1 MSYTVIVL
9 QGHSATNWKKQI
21 KELLS
26 EFSEQVSKQ
35 IQAGVYDEVLNETF
49 ASPHAY
55 FCIAFDEAE
64 KVATG
69 MYLGTLMPTAMHRRL
84 YIDAVVVSQE
94 FRRQGILTQVLIPHM
109 RKLGAE
115 LGCQAIDLTSSKP
128 NAQSAY
134 LAAGFES
141 PTTAFRLTL

>member
-1 MSYTVIVL
+1 MSYVVIVL

-26 EFSEQVSKQ
+26 EFSEQVSEQ
-35 IQAGVYDEVLNETF
+35 IQAGAYDEVLNETF
-49 ASPHAY
+49 DSPHAY
-55 FCIAFDEAE
+55 FSIAFDEEE
-64 KVATG
+64 KVAAG

-84 YIDAVVVSQE
+84 YIDAVVVNRK
-94 FRRQGILTQVLIPHM
+94 FRRQGILTRTLIPHM
-109 RKLGAE
+109 KKLATE
-115 LGCQAIDLTSSKP
+115 LGCRAIDLTSSKP

-134 LAAGFES
+134 LVAGFES